1 MVLLLFKPKQPNDM
15 TDTELIDA
23 YLNNELSPEDRAKV
37 DDRLQQDAD
46 FQEEFAWQ
54 KTLVGQLR
62 AKWAADKMAQFA
74 EWDRETAP
82 PLKASA
88 GGSAPLYL
96 RWAAVAAV
104 VSLVIYFG
112 RDFIRKG
119 DGTVP
124 PRPVVAR
131 LGLNLPL
138 RLQPGA
144 GLAGNAAQL
153 TQQPVLLDTAD
164 INHPFH
170 YRFLGDTLELF
181 VRGASPA
188 QVRAGWRLVEQ
199 TPNQTYLL
207 LNDSLT
213 FSLEK
218 GKGEIFPLKK

>member
-1 MVLLLFKPKQPNDM
+1 VIHAKAPDDM

-37 DDRLQQDAD
+37 DDRLQRDAN

-54 KTLVGQLR
+54 KALIGQLR

-74 EWDRETAP
+74 EWDRETVAP
-82 PLKASA
+82 GLKASV
-88 GGSAPLYL
+88 GGGRPLYL
-96 RWAAVAAV
+96 RWAAAAAV
-104 VSLVIYFG
+104 VSLVVGFGWYF
-112 RDFIRKG
+112 FRK
-119 DGTVP
+119 DTETLP
-124 PRPVVAR
+124 LQPVVAR
-131 LGLNLPL
+131 LGLDLPL
-138 RLQPGA
+138 RLRPGE
-144 GLAGNAAQL
+144 GLAGNAAQVI
-153 TQQPVLLDTAD
+153 QQPVLLDTAD
-164 INHPFH
+164 ATHPFH

-199 TPNQTYLL
+199 TPNLTYLL

-218 GKGEIFPLKK
+218 GRGGIFPLKK